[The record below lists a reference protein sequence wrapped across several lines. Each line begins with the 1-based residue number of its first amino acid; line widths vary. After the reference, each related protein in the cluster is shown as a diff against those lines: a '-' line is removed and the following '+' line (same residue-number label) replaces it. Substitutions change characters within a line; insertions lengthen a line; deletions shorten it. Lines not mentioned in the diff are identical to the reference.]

1 MLREINKIT
10 DNYIPFAFH
19 FGINCPYAS
28 DKDNLAKECFRVVLY
43 KRDQTPD
50 TGFVMNIDLIN
61 SVWLHTASTGTSTMD
76 ISCSCNLAFDQ
87 EIPFPLNT
95 QCNICVDMDIIK
107 IFRDLLVFT
116 DYNKYNID
124 PTILWDNINVS
135 DGLSYRFYDI
145 DVLNISINYQYEDH
159 IKYALC
165 SINDTPPYRIKSA
178 GITVNSLET
187 APITVTPVIPSK
199 LTHIGF
205 IFNTTM
211 HLMSDIFSI
220 KNLDLLKKNLKTT
233 YIISPSKYNKINLGG
248 EFDML
253 RDVSKPKREYIRF
266 ACDIGSS
273 SKYNIQKTGCIRM
286 YCDDP
291 TAQMYTSVNDFYLHI
306 SVLNKNTVSI
316 LGYIN
321 TTFDGTVYVNSLAE
335 DTICMYVDVTK
346 VLENKSIF
354 LYNKK
359 IADDDFNIY
368 AFKNMENRARIYG
381 TGNYLVYTGQP
392 NTDINTHIAT
402 PCESARVNVGNTE
415 TFMIKVHN
423 PLFWVY
429 CNVNKTINTAVVSR
443 ISAYF
448 NFNIQ
453 YYNNIF
459 DPTSTYELK
468 KNFKVYYLNNI
479 KHLQNYYIN

>member
-1 MLREINKIT
+1 
-10 DNYIPFAFH
+10 
-19 FGINCPYAS
+19 
-28 DKDNLAKECFRVVLY
+28 
-43 KRDQTPD
+43 
-50 TGFVMNIDLIN
+50 
-61 SVWLHTASTGTSTMD
+61 
-76 ISCSCNLAFDQ
+76 
-87 EIPFPLNT
+87 
-95 QCNICVDMDIIK
+95 
-107 IFRDLLVFT
+107 
-116 DYNKYNID
+116 
-124 PTILWDNINVS
+124 
-135 DGLSYRFYDI
+135 
-145 DVLNISINYQYEDH
+145 
-159 IKYALC
+159 
-165 SINDTPPYRIKSA
+165 
-178 GITVNSLET
+178 
-187 APITVTPVIPSK
+187 
-199 LTHIGF
+199 
-205 IFNTTM
+205 
-211 HLMSDIFSI
+211 
-220 KNLDLLKKNLKTT
+220 
-233 YIISPSKYNKINLGG
+233 
-248 EFDML
+248 ML

-273 SKYNIQKTGCIRM
+273 SKYDIQKTGCIRM

-291 TAQMYTSVNDFYLHI
+291 TAQMYASVNDFYLHI

-346 VLENKSIF
+346 ALENKSIL

-402 PCESARVNVGNTE
+402 PCESARVSVGNTE
-415 TFMIKVHN
+415 TFMIKVLN

-459 DPTSTYELK
+459 DPTNTYELK
-468 KNFKVYYLNNI
+468 KNLKVYYLNNI

>member
-1 MLREINKIT
+1 
-10 DNYIPFAFH
+10 
-19 FGINCPYAS
+19 
-28 DKDNLAKECFRVVLY
+28 
-43 KRDQTPD
+43 
-50 TGFVMNIDLIN
+50 
-61 SVWLHTASTGTSTMD
+61 
-76 ISCSCNLAFDQ
+76 
-87 EIPFPLNT
+87 
-95 QCNICVDMDIIK
+95 
-107 IFRDLLVFT
+107 
-116 DYNKYNID
+116 
-124 PTILWDNINVS
+124 
-135 DGLSYRFYDI
+135 
-145 DVLNISINYQYEDH
+145 
-159 IKYALC
+159 
-165 SINDTPPYRIKSA
+165 
-178 GITVNSLET
+178 
-187 APITVTPVIPSK
+187 
-199 LTHIGF
+199 
-205 IFNTTM
+205 
-211 HLMSDIFSI
+211 
-220 KNLDLLKKNLKTT
+220 
-233 YIISPSKYNKINLGG
+233 
-248 EFDML
+248 ML

-273 SKYNIQKTGCIRM
+273 SKYDIQKTGCIRM

-291 TAQMYTSVNDFYLHI
+291 TAQLYASVNDFYLHI

-359 IADDDFNIY
+359 IADDDFSIY
-368 AFKNMENRARIYG
+368 VFKNMGNRARIYG
-381 TGNYLVYTGQP
+381 TGNYLVHTGQP

-402 PCESARVNVGNTE
+402 PCESARVSVGDTE

-468 KNFKVYYLNNI
+468 KKTLKFIILTISNI
-479 KHLQNYYIN
+479 SKIII